1 MKIAPGYISVKC
13 ALHPTSTYCPR
24 LTEAFLLTCNYWN
37 LPSPAVI
44 KTVRVCVK
52 SIMVNVDDA
61 SCNHIRLLICPD
73 TIGCPI
79 RYDWLSNPIRPVVRA
94 DTSACLGLYVRLS
107 FGLSNELS
115 NDASSSIFV
124 KCPFDSVQRLILDN
138 QSLIDV
144 PNIHGYHSMLLET
157 VHFVPHHAVECSGF
171 VQMVYSWGC
180 VKNRYNG

>member
-1 MKIAPGYISVKC
+1 MRTTPNKCLLSTFNGSVPPGMQLLEL
-13 ALHPTSTYCPR
+13 ALSGGDKDSEGLCEIQYGPCGQCLMQLHTTAHMS
-24 LTEAFLLTCNYWN
+24 
-37 LPSPAVI
+37 
-44 KTVRVCVK
+44 
-52 SIMVNVDDA
+52 
-61 SCNHIRLLICPD
+61 
-73 TIGCPI
+73 

-124 KCPFDSVQRLILDN
+124 KCPFDSVQRLIMDN